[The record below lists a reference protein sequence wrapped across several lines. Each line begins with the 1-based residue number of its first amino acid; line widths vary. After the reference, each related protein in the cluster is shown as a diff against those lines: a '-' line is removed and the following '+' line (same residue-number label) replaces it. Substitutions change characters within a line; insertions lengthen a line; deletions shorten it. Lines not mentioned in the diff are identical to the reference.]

1 MATTTEQQRHEAEQM
16 RRVPGIAFIDG
27 TRGRVPVIEGTGI
40 EVFEIVKTL
49 RAVERDPHALTE
61 AYHWLAPGQLHA
73 ALDYA
78 SAYPDEIAA
87 RLAREDAI
95 TPEYLR
101 AKHPWPE
108 RHPAAG

>member
-1 MATTTEQQRHEAEQM
+1 MLRDTQLL
-16 RRVPGIAFIDG
+16 PGIVFMDG
-27 TRGRVPVIEGTGI
+27 TRGRVPVIQGTGI

-49 RAVERDPHALTE
+49 RAVERDPRALAA
-61 AYHWLAPGQLHA
+61 AYHWLTPGQLQA

-78 SAYPDEIAA
+78 SAYPDEIEA

-108 RHPAAG
+108 HQSATGRFDLMGLASR